1 MSMLLAATLGVG
13 EIVLIVACAAIV
25 VSVVV
30 AAIVRRVKGKPACCD
45 ECSGNC
51 ACCNATK
58 TDSKLDK

>member
-13 EIVLIVACAAIV
+13 EIVLIVACSVFV

-30 AAIVRRVKGKPACCD
+30 AAIVRKVKGKPACCD

-51 ACCNATK
+51 ACCHSTK
-58 TDSKLDK
+58 TDKKSDN